1 VAEVDVVIRSGTV
14 YDGSGGEP
22 VVADIA
28 VTGNKIVEIGQV
40 SSRSRQE
47 IDAGGLAAAPGF
59 INMMCWANEHL
70 LHDGRSQSDIRQGV
84 TLEILGEGW
93 SMGPVNDRLRAY
105 LTERQRGIR
114 YDISWATLDQ
124 YLEHLVKKGVSCNVA
139 SFIGAGGVRAHV
151 LGFDDRRPTATE
163 LAEMQALV
171 ARAMADGAVGV
182 SSALIYSPDSFA
194 STEELIALAK
204 VAAAYDGIYISH
216 LRSEGGQFLEALE
229 EFLTIVK
236 QSGVRGEVYHLKAAG
251 QKYWPKLDAAIA
263 RIDQA
268 RAEGLAVTA
277 DMYTYAASS
286 SGLDWLTPAWSQEG
300 GHKAWVQRLRDP
312 ATRRRIMAEMAYE
325 GDEWENPYLEVGS
338 PENVLFTSF
347 RNEALR
353 SNIGKTLAQV
363 AAERNKSAIETV
375 LDLIVEDNSRVGA
388 VFFSMSE
395 ENVRKKVAL
404 PWVSFCSDSGSM
416 APEGLFLNFKPHPR
430 AYGSFARLLGKYV
443 REERIISLPEA
454 VRRLAALPAEVLRL
468 DRRGRLLPGYYA
480 DIAIFDPNTI
490 QDHATFADPHQYAT
504 GMVHVF
510 VNGSQVLA
518 DGHHTGALP
527 GRVVRGSGWTGRRPA
542 EQ

>member
-47 IDAGGLAAAPGF
+47 IDAGGLAVAPGF

>member
-1 VAEVDVVIRSGTV
+1 MFDTIIRHAAI
-14 YDGSGGEP
+14 YDGSGRP
-22 VVADIA
+22 PFTADLAISGDRIA
-28 VTGNKIVEIGQV
+28 AIGQ
-40 SSRSRQE
+40 
-47 IDAGGLAAAPGF
+47 IDAPARLEVDAAGLAVAPGF

-286 SGLDWLTPAWSQEG
+286 SGLNAIMPGWVQEG
-300 GHKAWVQRLRDP
+300 GHDAWVARLRDP
-312 ATRRRIMAEMAYE
+312 DVRRRLIYEMT
-325 GDEWENPYLEVGS
+325 S
-338 PENVLFTSF
+338 PDSDQENVFDESTSPQHILLTILPQ
-347 RNEALR
+347 RGPQAPGRQNPGRSGRRPGYLAPGNGLR
-353 SNIGKTLAQV
+353 
-363 AAERNKSAIETV
+363 
-375 LDLIVEDNSRVGA
+375 
-388 VFFSMSE
+388 
-395 ENVRKKVAL
+395 
-404 PWVSFCSDSGSM
+404 P
-416 APEGLFLNFKPHPR
+416 
-430 AYGSFARLLGKYV
+430 
-443 REERIISLPEA
+443 
-454 VRRLAALPAEVLRL
+454 
-468 DRRGRLLPGYYA
+468 DRRG
-480 DIAIFDPNTI
+480 
-490 QDHATFADPHQYAT
+490 
-504 GMVHVF
+504 
-510 VNGSQVLA
+510 
-518 DGHHTGALP
+518 
-527 GRVVRGSGWTGRRPA
+527 
-542 EQ
+542 